1 MYISIYFITRQSA
14 DSEINKTFLVETKR
28 LSFVSAAFNLIRSP
42 PVIYL
47 LLLVSTFYLYLE
59 VSSCS
64 LSG

>member
-1 MYISIYFITRQSA
+1 MYISIYLITRQSA

-47 LLLVSTFYLYLE
+47 
-59 VSSCS
+59 
-64 LSG
+64 